1 MPADSPLDPR
11 YEKARQLLASGH
23 ALAAAALLEVL
34 VREAPDAARW
44 NDWASAQRLLAR
56 PAEAEDGY
64 FQALESNPWCWQ
76 ALGNLG
82 LLWSEQRRWREAAPV
97 LERAVACQGGPQAPE
112 ALRREAAR
120 ARREGDTG
128 AGPAASGLRLL
139 WIHDQLPESDRSG
152 AEQRVAVLLAELQRQ
167 GHAVTYWARAGAGQE
182 RYLPPLARICARIF
196 YGDSARLR
204 WRGDQ
209 PAAACLEDLLA
220 GERFDAAII
229 SHWHWNVWSCAEQ
242 YVPLLRQHA
251 PAARVIVLSEDHH
264 GLREERLAAL
274 TGNWADRERARN
286 YAAREL
292 DVYRR
297 ADLVW
302 GVSSADRESLL
313 RREPGL
319 KIEVLPPLADPSPP
333 GPDWAGRE
341 GLVFLGEYRN
351 PANLDGLDWFLGAI
365 WPQVRE
371 RLPEVRLHLVGS
383 HLPDSYAR
391 QPGIAADGFAPELGP
406 VFRRHRLAICP
417 IRFGTGITTKNLA
430 ALRYGLPFVTTSCGA
445 EGLDLRD
452 GETALIAD
460 EPAVFADAVVRAYQD
475 RALWERLVA
484 QERAHAAGQFSSA
497 RLAARIEETLA
508 QVMAAPAQLG
518 LALTP
523 ISPLWVETQYP
534 EVLSHQPSHQRVA
547 LRARRYLDLAAREMA
562 AGRRETARQQCGHAL
577 CLARDPTDPWG
588 AEIQSWLERLGD
600 TAPPPRRRAGR
611 LELSVLIPTHN
622 RRATLQQCLAA
633 LAAQTL
639 AMEQFE
645 VIVVDDGSEDDT
657 AAWRAAWTPPFA
669 FRFARQDAA
678 GAGAAR
684 RRAVE
689 MARGERVLLINDDT
703 MLAPDSL
710 AAHLKAGRRRD
721 GQRLAVLGDFAAAE
735 SARRRALPFA
745 VGTQTVLFP
754 HPRLRP
760 GERLG
765 YLGCMTCNLSLPRVA
780 VLAAG
785 NFDPAFAVAED
796 TELGVRLEDRGWG
809 VIYEPA
815 AYATHEHGPF
825 AAADFVARARRY
837 GPAQL
842 RLHRKHPRLLGDG
855 SGRLG
860 RLDAATREAM
870 RAAVERSS
878 GQIAE
883 YVRAIAAFD
892 DRDFEP
898 YFSRWMGLHTAADT
912 VMAKFAQMLLP
923 VHWHYVYASLL
934 AAWEELPPA
943 AAEPGRE
950 MAIAAAGAEA

>member
-1 MPADSPLDPR
+1 
-11 YEKARQLLASGH
+11 
-23 ALAAAALLEVL
+23 
-34 VREAPDAARW
+34 
-44 NDWASAQRLLAR
+44 
-56 PAEAEDGY
+56 
-64 FQALESNPWCWQ
+64 
-76 ALGNLG
+76 
-82 LLWSEQRRWREAAPV
+82 
-97 LERAVACQGGPQAPE
+97 
-112 ALRREAAR
+112 
-120 ARREGDTG
+120 
-128 AGPAASGLRLL
+128 
-139 WIHDQLPESDRSG
+139 
-152 AEQRVAVLLAELQRQ
+152 LQRQ

-182 RYLPPLARICARIF
+182 RYLRPLARLCARIF

-242 YVPLLRQHA
+242 YLPLLRQWA
-251 PAARVIVLSEDHH
+251 PTTRVVVLSEDHH

-274 TGNWADRERARN
+274 TGHWADRERARN

-302 GVSSADRESLL
+302 GVSSADRASLL
-313 RREPGL
+313 RRDPGL
-319 KIEVLPPLADPSPP
+319 KIEVLPPLAEPAPP

-341 GLVFLGEYRN
+341 GLVFLGEYSN
-351 PANLDGLDWFLGAI
+351 PANRDGVDWFLGAI

-383 HLPDSYAR
+383 HLTDSYAR
-391 QPGIAADGFAPELGP
+391 QPGIVADGFAPELGP
-406 VFRRHRLAICP
+406 VFARHRLAICP

-430 ALRYGLPFVTTSCGA
+430 ALRFGLPFVTTNCGA
-445 EGLDLRD
+445 EGMDLRD

-475 RALWERLVA
+475 RALWERLAA
-484 QERAHAAGQFSSA
+484 QGRTHAAEQFSSA
-497 RLAARIEETLA
+497 RLAARMQETLA
-508 QVMAAPAQLG
+508 QVMAAPAQPG

-523 ISPLWVETQYP
+523 ASPLWVETQYP

-562 AGRRETARQQCGHAL
+562 AGRREAARQQCGHAL
-577 CLARDPTDPWG
+577 CLAHDPADPWR
-588 AEIQSWLERLGD
+588 AEIQSWLERFGD
-600 TAPPPRRRAGR
+600 TAPAPRRRAGR

-622 RRATLQQCLAA
+622 RRATLEQCLAALAARMQETLDQVMAAPAQPGLALTPASPLWVETEYPEVLSHQPSHQRVAWRARRYLDLAAREMAAGRQEAARQQCGHALCLARDPADPWRAEIRSWLERLEDTAPAPRRRAGRLELSVLIPTHNRHATLEQCLAA

-657 AAWRAAWTPPFA
+657 AAWCAGWRAPFA

-689 MARGERVLLINDDT
+689 MARGERVLLINDDSI
-703 MLAPDSL
+703 LASDSL
-710 AAHLKAGRRRD
+710 AVHLEAGRRRD

-735 SARRRALPFA
+735 SARRRALAFA

-754 HPRLRP
+754 HPTLRP

-785 NFDPAFAVAED
+785 NFDPAFPVAED

-815 AYATHEHGPF
+815 ARATHEHGPF
-825 AAADFVARARRY
+825 TAADFVARARRY

-860 RLDAATREAM
+860 GLDAATREAM
-870 RAAVERSS
+870 RVAVERSS

-912 VMAKFAQMLLP
+912 VMAKFAQTLLP

-943 AAEPGRE
+943 AEPRRAL
-950 MAIAAAGAEA
+950 AIAAAGARA